1 MKYLQRHNYS
11 VGPSTEVIGLQIVQK
26 GENKEMARPGL
37 NWPKKSQCHGPAS
50 CACWLCAASFPLK
63 TTCDVPGW
71 QIRSSSA
78 QRCAAKIAPIRES
91 GNQLLPLGKELR
103 ADCSCLSWI
112 VAPREKEM
120 TRDTASCLSR
130 CVLFVAA
137 PDLRGKLCCGVVA
150 FRCAHGGKGFQ
161 DDDLRCLFAAGSR
174 P

>member
-91 GNQLLPLGKELR
+91 GKPTSATWQRVAGRLFLSELDRSTTGERNDQRYCQLLKSLR
-103 ADCSCLSWI
+103 FVRGSARPSGEALLWG
-112 VAPREKEM
+112 
-120 TRDTASCLSR
+120 R
-130 CVLFVAA
+130 CVSVCTW
-137 PDLRGKLCCGVVA
+137 GKRLP
-150 FRCAHGGKGFQ
+150 R
-161 DDDLRCLFAAGSR
+161 
-174 P
+174 